1 MKPFIIVL
9 ICCVVSSAF
18 AQDSV
23 KKATPVPA
31 AVAAP
36 AKTYSKYKTPPQPGN
51 PAAGSAVTQQATAIQ
66 QVLTD
71 KSLNGRYQFLLA
83 HIYRYQQ
90 PPVADFWKNASD
102 TLNLTKHKLSDAN
115 ASLSAQKKT
124 IDSLNAKLSGKDESV
139 SDTNAKIDDIS
150 MFGVLIP
157 KSAYNLVMWGLVLV
171 LAITVFIII
180 TRSGSLKHE
189 AKYRTKLYTELED
202 EFKAYKTKANDKEKK
217 LARELQTERNKLD
230 ELLGRG

>member
-31 AVAAP
+31 P
-36 AKTYSKYKTPPQPGN
+36 AKSYSKYKNPTALVN
-51 PAAGSAVTQQATAIQ
+51 PATGSAVTQPAVAIP

-102 TLNLTKHKLSDAN
+102 TLNLTKHKLTDAN
-115 ASLSAQKKT
+115 ASLSVQKKT

-139 SDTNAKIDDIS
+139 SNTNAKIDNIS
-150 MFGVLIP
+150 VFGILIS
-157 KSAYNLVMWGLVLV
+157 KSGYNLVMWGLVLA
-171 LAITVFIII
+171 LAIAIFVII